1 MPLLGEISALLTAI
15 VWSGSAFLFAEAT
28 ARVGSMQVNIVRLI
42 LATALL
48 LVVIL
53 ILRFDTRLS
62 FSQVLNLGISGIIG
76 LAIGDTFL
84 FRAFKEIGARMSML
98 IMSLAP
104 AFSAILAYVFLGE
117 VISVWGV
124 AGIVVTMAGIAM
136 VVLEKERPGTSRYL
150 LTAVGVLYAVV
161 GALGQGGG
169 LIFAKMAFMESG
181 LNGFVATLVRIVA
194 SLVILVPV
202 LILTGRLRNPIP
214 VFMNERKALLF
225 TSGGAV
231 LGPVLGL
238 SFSLIAIAHTKVG
251 IAATIMATV
260 PILMLPIARFVTR
273 EQITGKSIAGAFIT
287 VAGIAIL
294 FFR

>member
-1 MPLLGEISALLTAI
+1 MPFLGEISALLTAI
-15 VWSGSAFLFAEAT
+15 VWSGSAFLFAAAT

-42 LATALL
+42 LATILL

-53 ILRFDTRLS
+53 VLQFDTRLS
-62 FSQVLNLGISGIIG
+62 FSQVLSLGISGIIG

-104 AFSAILAYVFLGE
+104 AFSAILAYVFLDE
-117 VISVWGV
+117 VLSVGGI

-150 LTAVGVLYAVV
+150 MTGVGVLYAVV
-161 GALGQGGG
+161 GAGGQGGG
-169 LIFAKMAFMESG
+169 LIFAKMAFMESD

-202 LILTGRLRNPIP
+202 LIVTGRLRNPVP
-214 VFMNERKALLF
+214 VFLKERKAFLF

-231 LGPVLGL
+231 LGPVLGI

-273 EQITGKSIAGAFIT
+273 EQITGKSVLGAFIT
-287 VAGIAIL
+287 VAGVAIL
-294 FFR
+294 FLR

>member
-15 VWSGSAFLFAEAT
+15 VWSGSAFLFAAAT
-28 ARVGSMQVNIVRLI
+28 ARVGSMQVNIVRLM
-42 LATALL
+42 LATVL
-48 LVVIL
+48 LVVIIVVL
-53 ILRFDTRLS
+53 QFDTRLS
-62 FSQVLNLGISGIIG
+62 ASQIMNLGISGVIG

-104 AFSAILAYVFLGE
+104 AFSAVLAYAFLDE
-117 VISVWGV
+117 VISMWGIV
-124 AGIVVTMAGIAM
+124 GIVVTMAGIAM
-136 VVLEKERPGTSRYL
+136 VVLEKDRSGSSRYL
-150 LTAVGVLYAVV
+150 MTAVGVLYALV

-169 LIFAKMAFMESG
+169 LIFAKVAFMESD
-181 LNGFVATLVRIVA
+181 LNGFVATLVRIIA
-194 SLVILVPV
+194 SLILLLPV
-202 LILTGRLRNPIP
+202 LLLTGRLRNPIP
-214 VFMNERKALLF
+214 VFMKERRAFLF

-231 LGPVLGL
+231 LGPVLGI

-273 EQITGKSIAGAFIT
+273 EHITGKSVVGAFIT
-287 VAGIAIL
+287 VAGVAIL
-294 FFR
+294 FLR